1 MSLVEKLFFSSDKSG
16 FGYLTKDDLLFFVLA
31 NIDDAKSFT
40 NQTITL
46 DHVASMT
53 TGAFSEM
60 VIGDSSVITL
70 R

>member
-1 MSLVEKLFFSSDKSG
+1 M
-16 FGYLTKDDLLFFVLA
+16 TKDDLLFFVLA